1 MIPNVWGGCDTS
13 RGQGPPI
20 LRIWSPRYYRR
31 APSNGSGATAT
42 GGDGLAGE
50 GAPFQPRAT
59 SSESLRPCVGTR
71 CGEPPSSG
79 HSGHFAA
86 QNQTTVR
93 PEVVDQLRMMRA
105 DHRLRRVS
113 SQRSTN
119 SINHGWSSQGPCNCR
134 GCAKTLVLVGRF
146 SAGAGLTHEKLAFG
160 AFHTICRPGPGW
172 GIREPGSGSTS
183 SPWDAANPGFPAGP
197 HTRLASPKYGH
208 CPE

>member
-1 MIPNVWGGCDTS
+1 MVPPVLSEGAEQRVGRHGYGWRRTGWGGDPVPAS
-13 RGQGPPI
+13 RHQLGE
-20 LRIWSPRYYRR
+20 LEARV
-31 APSNGSGATAT
+31 
-42 GGDGLAGE
+42 GG
-50 GAPFQPRAT
+50 
-59 SSESLRPCVGTR
+59 R
-71 CGEPPSSG
+71 CGQPPSSG

-146 SAGAGLTHEKLAFG
+146 SVGAGLTHEKLAFG